1 MTMWCDDYQSFIKH
15 SVRIAIYC
23 YCMPVGNEWNK
34 LYSYNLYL
42 LVSLSATKMK
52 TRLDSWNRFKSSS
65 TVDFF
70 KSFHATFQRTRC
82 IDVVAGRW
90 QICSS
95 SSWLLFSLFSFQNPD
110 QSYRWSIIII
120 YNSLFIIIYNSVQ
133 TEKRILY

>member
-1 MTMWCDDYQSFIKH
+1 LLF
-15 SVRIAIYC
+15 IAIAC
-23 YCMPVGNEWNK
+23 QSEMSETSCPRTTCSE
-34 LYSYNLYL
+34 
-42 LVSLSATKMK
+42 VSLSATKMK
-52 TRLDSWNRFKSSS
+52 TRLDSWNRFKSSL